1 MKRFIYL
8 YFIFFAIS
16 VPAQQSTNRFEQAE
30 YENSLSSQN
39 NPDVA
44 EVPGDCDNDGI
55 PDATDPDPCGPGN
68 VGDPTPID
76 DYLPLLVIAGIGLI
90 AWKVRKRGVTL

>member
-1 MKRFIYL
+1 MRFIYL

-16 VPAQQSTNRFEQAE
+16 VPAQQTVNRFEQEE
-30 YENSLSSQN
+30 YNSNVMEDGKPEQAP
-39 NPDVA
+39 PDVA
-44 EVPGDCDNDGI
+44 TRNG
-55 PDATDPDPCGPGN
+55 GN
-68 VGDPTPID
+68 PAGPTPID

>member
-1 MKRFIYL
+1 MRFIYL

-16 VPAQQSTNRFEQAE
+16 VHAQQTVNRFEQEE
-30 YENSLSSQN
+30 YNSNVMEDGKPEQAP
-39 NPDVA
+39 PDVA
-44 EVPGDCDNDGI
+44 ANSPGD
-55 PDATDPDPCGPGN
+55 PA
-68 VGDPTPID
+68 DPTPID